1 MVVRAGQM
9 ISASRNMRYLSLGA
23 GVQSTA
29 LLILSAKG
37 KVQRA
42 DVAIFADTQD
52 EPSWVYE
59 HLEKLEAWSPIE
71 IVRVTQGCISD
82 DVISR
87 RCGQRKRFAAIP
99 AFTANSDGSGGMLR
113 RQCTREY
120 KIEPIQRYVKSRM
133 GYTKGQVVRERAIA
147 MIGISWDELD
157 RMAPSRE
164 RWITKEYPLVDE
176 RLSRG
181 QCAEIAKSAGFTVP
195 KKSSCVFCPY
205 HSDAYWLDIKTNY
218 SQEWER
224 AVRIDKEIRDMTMS
238 GIERPI
244 FLHKSLRPLANV
256 VLRHENQLE
265 LFAEECAG
273 VCGV

>member
-1 MVVRAGQM
+1 MPDLWAVDKEG
-9 ISASRNMRYLSLGA
+9 IGILRYLSLGA

-29 LLILSAKG
+29 LLILSAGG
-37 KVQRA
+37 KAPRA

-52 EPSWVYE
+52 EPLWVYD

-82 DVISR
+82 DVIAR
-87 RCGQRKRFAAIP
+87 HRGQRKRFAAIP
-99 AFTANSDGSGGMLR
+99 AFTSNSDGSGGMLR

-120 KIEPIQRYVKSRM
+120 KIEPIQRYVKTRM
-133 GYTKGQVVRERAIA
+133 GYAKGQVVKEHAIA

-181 QCAEIAKSAGFTVP
+181 QCADIIKSTGFTVP

-205 HSDAYWLDIKTNY
+205 HSDAYWLDIKANY
-218 SQEWER
+218 PQEWNR
-224 AVRIDKEIRDMTMS
+224 AVRIDIEIRDMSMS
-238 GIERPI
+238 GIDRPI
-244 FLHKSLRPLANV
+244 FLHRSLRPLTDVA
-256 VLRHENQLE
+256 LRHENQME